1 MTSLNRAIA
10 YSTVVVTIMVSL
22 ASTPSAAGV
31 RDDWSTAEVAAI
43 ASMRLTEA
51 GERPADPS
59 NAYEQLPAAANL
71 GKQLFED
78 AGLSRN
84 GKVACASCHLPD
96 AQFQDGRPRGQGVG
110 AGHRR
115 TMPVMGTAHS
125 PFLFWDGRKDSL
137 WSQALGPWED
147 GLEHGSNR
155 VALVRWVRAHYQDA
169 YEQSFGTMPD
179 LGPLPEAASPN
190 GTDAERTSWAGLT
203 DSQRERINRVFAN
216 MGKAIAA
223 YERNISYGESR
234 FDRYAQAVAVGNR
247 DGQQILNAQEV
258 RGLRLFLNQGQCSTC
273 HNGPLLT
280 DHAFHNT
287 GVPPVDGTAPDTGR
301 AAGVR
306 KLQQDEFNCLGRYSD
321 ARPEQCTELQFLV
334 TDDPNLAGA
343 FRTPSLRN
351 VAARPPYM
359 HSGQFSSLDQVI
371 EHYAQ
376 SPAAIIG
383 HSELARSDDR
393 NAQRRVIRLSP
404 AQIQDVKAFLET
416 LTGPVAGIARAG
428 SAERI
433 GRN

>member
-1 MTSLNRAIA
+1 M
-10 YSTVVVTIMVSL
+10 
-22 ASTPSAAGV
+22 
-31 RDDWSTAEVAAI
+31 
-43 ASMRLTEA
+43 
-51 GERPADPS
+51 
-59 NAYEQLPAAANL
+59 
-71 GKQLFED
+71 GKRLFED
-78 AGLSRN
+78 TGLSRN
-84 GKVACASCHLPD
+84 GQVACATCHLPS

-110 AGHRR
+110 TGHRR
-115 TMPVMGTAHS
+115 TMPVMGAAHS

-155 VALVRWVRAHYQDA
+155 VALVRWVRAQYQDA

-190 GTDAERTSWAGLT
+190 GTAAERAAWADLT
-203 DSQRERINRVFAN
+203 DNQRERINRVFAN

-223 YERNISYGESR
+223 FERNVDYSESR
-234 FDRYAQAVAVGNR
+234 FDRYAEAVAVGNR

-273 HNGPLLT
+273 HDGPLFT

-287 GVPPVDGTAPDTGR
+287 GVPPVDGTAPDAGR

-306 KLQQDEFNCLGRYSD
+306 KLQRDEFNCLGRYSD
-321 ARPEQCTELQFLV
+321 ARPEQCIELQFLV
-334 TDDPNLAGA
+334 TDDPTQAGA

-351 VAARPPYM
+351 VATRAPYM
-359 HSGQFSSLDQVI
+359 HAGQFSTLDQVI
-371 EHYAQ
+371 GHYAR

-383 HSELARSDDR
+383 HSELARPGES
-393 NAQRRVIRLSP
+393 NAERRAIRLSP
-404 AQIQDVKAFLET
+404 AQIKDIKAFLET
-416 LTGPVAGIARAG
+416 LTGPVVDLSSKQFEVLGGQGGARPLDAGIAQAS
-428 SAERI
+428 SARQI

>member
-10 YSTVVVTIMVSL
+10 CAAVVVTFSISL
-22 ASTPSAAGV
+22 ASASSAAGAS
-31 RDDWSTAEVAAI
+31 DGWSTTEVATI

-59 NAYEQLPAAANL
+59 NAYERLSVAASL
-71 GKQLFED
+71 GKRLFED
-78 AGLSRN
+78 TGLSRN
-84 GKVACASCHLPD
+84 GQVACATCHLPS

-115 TMPVMGTAHS
+115 TMPVMGAAHS

-179 LGPLPEAASPN
+179 LGLLPEAASPN
-190 GTDAERTSWAGLT
+190 GTDAERASWAGLT
-203 DSQRERINRVFAN
+203 DNQRERINRVFAN

-234 FDRYAQAVAVGNR
+234 FDRYAKAVAVGNR
-247 DGQQILNAQEV
+247 DGQLILNAQEV

-301 AAGVR
+301 AVGVR

-334 TDDPNLAGA
+334 TDDSAQAGA

-351 VAARPPYM
+351 VTVRAPYM
-359 HSGQFSSLDQVI
+359 HSGQFSTLDQVI

-383 HSELARSDDR
+383 HSELARPGER
-393 NAQRRVIRLSP
+393 NAERRIIRLSP
-404 AQIQDVKAFLET
+404 VQIRDIKAFLET
-416 LTGPVAGIARAG
+416 LTGPVV
-428 SAERI
+428 ERV